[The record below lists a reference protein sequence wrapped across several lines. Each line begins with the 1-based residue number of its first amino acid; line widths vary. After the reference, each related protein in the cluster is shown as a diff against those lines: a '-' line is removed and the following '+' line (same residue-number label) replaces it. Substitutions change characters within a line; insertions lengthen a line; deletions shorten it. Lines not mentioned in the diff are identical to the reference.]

1 MLLTSI
7 LNENLICCH
16 LAGETRSDL
25 YRAMIQRARRVMIQ
39 RARRRDFRAPGP
51 IGALLRRFEEAE
63 QQGASAEGAGFCTPH
78 LRVPELNDFYLM
90 IGIADEP
97 VPVEGEGL
105 PIRVVLMGFIG
116 GETAN
121 TWLKALS
128 AMVRHLTTR
137 GMLDELAACGTPAE
151 VIAHLNRHQ
160 VMLKRSVTADDLMS
174 PPVFVEQNATISDA
188 LDVFARENRSTI
200 AVVDEAGHL
209 VGELDA
215 QNIIAK
221 FSPEYYFMMQSTGF
235 LTDSDPFEQ
244 LARSEKTRVVRDFMI
259 PPRQVIGADMPLIR
273 FTIELCRRTAY
284 SIFVTDERKKLIGEL
299 TVKNII
305 NRVLR
310 G

>member
-16 LAGETRSDL
+16 LAGRTRTDL
-25 YRAMIQRARRVMIQ
+25 YRVMIQRARRVMMQ
-39 RARRRDFRAPGP
+39 RARKVVRVPGP

-63 QQGASAEGAGFCTPH
+63 RQGASAEGPGFCTPH
-78 LRVPELNDFYLM
+78 LRLPELNDFYLM

-97 VPVEGEGL
+97 VPTESENG
-105 PIRVVLMGFIG
+105 PIRVVLMGFVG
-116 GETAN
+116 GETGS

-174 PPVFVEQNATISDA
+174 PPVSVEQNATISDA

-200 AVVDEAGHL
+200 AVVDEAGRL

-215 QNIIAK
+215 QDLIAK
-221 FSPEYYFMMQSTGF
+221 FIPEYYFMMQSTGF

-244 LARSEKTRVVRDFMI
+244 LARSEKTRLVRDFMI
-259 PPRQVIGADMPLIR
+259 PPRQVIDAQMPLIR

-284 SIFVTDERKKLIGEL
+284 SIFVTDGQKMLIGEL

-305 NRVLR
+305 HRVLR

>member
-16 LAGETRSDL
+16 LAGKTRTDL
-25 YRAMIQRARRVMIQ
+25 YRALIQRARRVMIQ

-51 IGALLRRFEEAE
+51 IGALLRRFQEAE
-63 QQGASAEGAGFCTPH
+63 QQGATAEGPGFCAPH
-78 LRVPELNDFYLM
+78 LRLPELNDFYLM

-97 VPVEGEGL
+97 VPTESENG

-116 GETAN
+116 GETGS

-128 AMVRHLTTR
+128 AMVRHLMTP

-151 VIAHLNRHQ
+151 VLAHLTRHQ
-160 VMLKRSVTADDLMS
+160 VMLKRHVTAEDLMS
-174 PPVFVEQNATISDA
+174 PPVSVEQNATISDA

-200 AVVDEAGHL
+200 AVVDEAGRL

-215 QNIIAK
+215 QDIIAK
-221 FSPEYYFMMQSTGF
+221 FIPEYYFMMQSTGF

-244 LARSEKTRVVRDFMI
+244 LARSEKTRLVRDFMI
-259 PPRQVIGADMPLIR
+259 PPRQVIDAQMPLIR

-284 SIFVTDERKKLIGEL
+284 SIFVADEQKTLIGEL
-299 TVKNII
+299 TIKNII